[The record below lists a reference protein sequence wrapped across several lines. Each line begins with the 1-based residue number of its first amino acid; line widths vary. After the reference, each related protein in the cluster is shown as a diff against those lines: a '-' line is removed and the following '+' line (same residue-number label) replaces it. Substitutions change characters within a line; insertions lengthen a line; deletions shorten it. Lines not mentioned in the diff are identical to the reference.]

1 VKWERKHGLLA
12 AGVLLLSCAFLAY
25 RQCEKGEHPGT
36 DAGIVEQGPAAKV
49 PSDLIAEVY
58 VSSPNATWTK
68 LQRGIGGALGILP
81 MTAPGVIV
89 ALSDLDVML
98 SGELDGTSP
107 IHAALSGDPAD
118 PEWAIA
124 MKLVDGRRARGLLID
139 GDTARFGAKE
149 EPGMTLLVPKR
160 VASPGEQERQV
171 AITTNGWLLVTRD
184 AKGLGPLGTWV
195 TRGLTAQP
203 PPTLT
208 SAAVIDVPRAA
219 LTSTLTPKLKE
230 LWGSAKEYLTDED
243 RRMRAERGRAPDFG
257 EPAAILAALDG
268 FVNRRIAIV
277 GDFEKVRITLE
288 VTDDAISAHAVL
300 TAAKAG
306 EKGENAARV
315 WIDAMSVGDTQA
327 LLQLPSTAPA
337 ALSMRD
343 AEPTRKEQAESLK
356 TTLAS
361 VLGPRLKDPAPLH
374 KVIDAATKARGDV
387 ITVAIGMDDPSG
399 NFVRLPI
406 RDAEAAT
413 SAATAAVELAKS
425 EPFKDL
431 LRAQSVTTKQEEI
444 SGEGNAS
451 VAMVTHV
458 KPDAGPPKRDSGVA
472 WLLYDNQH
480 QLLAGV
486 GTEPAATLRAGLKD
500 KKLADLAVLKHFLDA
515 IGNDASTVLIAQPL
529 KMDARR
535 SALPGVPAGLAIG
548 KKDDAAFVHL
558 EVPDVLLR
566 ELSRR
571 QLGL

>member
-1 VKWERKHGLLA
+1 VKWERKHGLIVA
-12 AGVLLLSCAFLAY
+12 FAVLFLGGLFAY
-25 RQCEKGEHPGT
+25 SRCEKTQPSGA
-36 DAGIVEQGPAAKV
+36 DAGIAEPGPPAKV
-49 PSDLIAEVY
+49 PADLIAEVY
-58 VSSPNATWTK
+58 VSSPNATWTR

-89 ALSDLDVML
+89 AMSDLDVIL

-107 IHAALSGDPAD
+107 IYAGLAGDPAD

-139 GDTARFGAKE
+139 GDTARFGAKDE
-149 EPGMTLLVPKR
+149 AGMTLLVPKR
-160 VASPGEQERQV
+160 VASPGEKERQV

-219 LTSTLTPKLKE
+219 LTSTLAPKLKE
-230 LWGSAKEYLTDED
+230 LWGSAKEYLVDED

-257 EPAAILAALDG
+257 DPAAIVAALDG

-277 GDFEKVRITLE
+277 GDFEKIRITLD
-288 VTDDAISAHAVL
+288 VTEESVSAHAVL
-300 TAAKAG
+300 TPPKAG
-306 EKGENAARV
+306 PENSARAWV
-315 WIDAMSVGDTQA
+315 DAMSVGDTQA

-343 AEPTRKEQAESLK
+343 SEPTRKEQAESLK

-374 KVIDAATKARGDV
+374 KVLDAATKARGDV

-399 NFVRLPI
+399 NFVRMPI

-413 SAATAAVELAKS
+413 SAANGAVDLAKT

-431 LRAQSVTTKQEEI
+431 LRAQSVSTKQEEI
-444 SGEGNAS
+444 AGEGSAS

-472 WLLYDNQH
+472 WLLYDKSRQV
-480 QLLAGV
+480 LV
-486 GTEPAATLRAGLKD
+486 GMGAEPAATLRAGLKD

-535 SALPGVPAGLAIG
+535 SALPAVPAGLAIG

-558 EVPDVLLR
+558 EVPDLLLR